1 MIAAEYVGWWEKLK
15 GADKFIVFFRRHLM
29 MVPLGRW
36 LNLLDGC
43 FANSYLD
50 KNLVWQGIVCRAV
63 GNIVC
68 EVSQFIGKHKQ
79 AVCIILIWLTLD
91 AV

>member
-1 MIAAEYVGWWEKLK
+1 MWADGKNSRGRINLSYFQTASDDGAALN
-15 GADKFIVFFRRHLM
+15 
-29 MVPLGRW
+29 RW
-36 LNLLDGC
+36 LNFLDGC

-50 KNLVWQGIVCRAV
+50 KNLVWQGIVYRAV